1 MKRARVKF
9 ERMLPVYVRES
20 RGYLLKKQIP
30 VGHLG
35 SCGGAGVQQEFY
47 VIQLLRGF

>member
-9 ERMLPVYVRES
+9 EQMLPVCVRES

-30 VGHLG
+30 VGQLG
-35 SCGGAGVQQEFY
+35 SGDDGGVHQEC
-47 VIQLLRGF
+47 